1 MTALLALLENHAA
14 PPPRMPAVTSA
25 TDDRWRYDRRCYHN
39 WRRWCDD
46 DRPSVRM
53 ASSVGPTIKAGATS
67 ALGTGVLNTGE

>member
-25 TDDRWRYDRRCYHN
+25 ADDRWCYDRGCHHD
-39 WRRWCDD
+39 RRRRCDD

-67 ALGTGVLNTGE
+67 ALGTGVLNPGE